1 MKQTVQARLLGMAES
16 EILDYVPARTYL
28 EIKKKDPTP
37 LFKAFVVG
45 GEGTW
50 KPSLVGFGQVVQKW
64 FRSAVSKIVNLL
76 ETWTPVFHLHATT
89 NAQDGRP
96 IIGRV
101 VGKAEKE
108 IDGAASALAIIYI
121 LPEYQGLNLDIASIE
136 ADVNVMAGEKT
147 SDIQD
152 VNVLGITGIAL
163 GNSSVNKPAFP
174 GATLL
179 ASLQAFAGKNQPIP
193 GGNGKMTKEEIIA
206 GIKDLRLNPSDLF
219 QPTQIIGD
227 PIVAEHVR
235 EKTVGEYAHRMR
247 TDEAFQKA
255 KGDWDKEKGDLVKR
269 AEKAEGVAIKVSS
282 GEALK
287 TTLKERKLVDDTGK
301 PKDEK
306 LVKFINKNYEKSFK
320 PTDEASL
327 KKDLDKFLD
336 GAVDDFKDLFGEPK
350 PGAGEGG
357 DAAAAAAAAAAGGS
371 GAGADLTD
379 PKNNPL
385 IPQ

>member
-16 EILDYVPARTYL
+16 EILDYVPTRMYL
-28 EIKKKDPTP
+28 DIKKKDPLP

-50 KPSLVGFGQVVQKW
+50 KPTLVGIGAVVQRW
-64 FRSAVSKIVNLL
+64 FKSAVQKIVALL
-76 ETWTPVFHLHATT
+76 DPWTPAFHLHATT
-89 NAQDGRP
+89 NDQEGRAV
-96 IIGRV
+96 IGRV
-101 VGKAEKE
+101 VGRAEKE
-108 IDGAASALAIIYI
+108 IDGVASALAIIYI

-136 ADVNVMAGEKT
+136 ADVDIVAGPGELPVK
-147 SDIQD
+147 D
-152 VNVLGITGIAL
+152 VNVLAITGIAL
-163 GNSSVNKPAFP
+163 GNSAVNKPAYP

-179 ASLQAFAGKNQPIP
+179 AAIQAFDGNPKPIP

-206 GIKDLRLNPSDLF
+206 ALKEQRLNPSDVF

-227 PIVAEHVR
+227 PIVVEHVK

-255 KGDWDKEKGDLVKR
+255 TADWEKEKGALLQR
-269 AEKAEGVAIKVSS
+269 AEKAEGVAIKVSA

-287 TTLKERKLVDDTGK
+287 ATLKERKLVDEAGK
-301 PKDEK
+301 PKDER
-306 LVKFINKNYEKSFK
+306 LIRFISKNYDKSFK
-320 PTDEASL
+320 PESEATL

-336 GAVDDFKDLFGEPK
+336 GTVDDFKDLFGDQK
-350 PGAGEGG
+350 PGAPGG
-357 DAAAAAAAAAAGGS
+357 GTNEPAPPA
-371 GAGADLTD
+371 GAGAEGVDLTD